1 MVKMKKVLVITLVTL
16 SIAGISQN
24 SPSFLDGY
32 DYTKSIL
39 QTKSGEEF
47 TAYEYRVRDNKSF
60 RELNKR
66 FKKLN
71 HRSTWVEKGIVFT
84 ERENNCYTVVRGWA
98 WGFRTFGVYYN

>member
-1 MVKMKKVLVITLVTL
+1 MKNTLLTVLVAL
-16 SIAGISQN
+16 STSIFAQEA
-24 SPSFLDGY
+24 PKFLDGFNY
-32 DYTKSIL
+32 KVVNLTSDD
-39 QTKSGEEF
+39 GEEF

>member
-1 MVKMKKVLVITLVTL
+1 MKKAILTLFLAL
-16 SIAGISQN
+16 STTVFSQEAPKFFEGFSCN
-24 SPSFLDGY
+24 AVRL
-32 DYTKSIL
+32 TSID
-39 QTKSGEEF
+39 GEEF

-71 HRSTWVEKGIVFT
+71 HRTTWVEKGIVFS
-84 ERENNCYTVVRGWA
+84 ERENNSYTVVRGWA